1 MEIQELIIVVV
12 AILAGIIGL
21 IMTLLQK
28 KGIIKP
34 VFIQVTNGFEFTSGG
49 TILLFAIVVG
59 GYILFKYSE
68 IMSTLYIVLFAG
80 VYIFIQIVWRNR
92 KW

>member
-12 AILAGIIGL
+12 AILAGIIAL
-21 IMTLLQK
+21 ILTLLQK

-34 VFIQVTNGFEFTSGG
+34 VFIQVTNGVEFTSGG
-49 TILLFAIVVG
+49 TILLFAIVIG
-59 GYILFKYSE
+59 GYILFKYSK
-68 IMSTLYIVLFAG
+68 IMSILYVALFVG

-92 KW
+92 K